1 MNILLP
7 GEVTSPNFPDKYPNN
22 LKNKTKTIEVEK
34 GSEITLNFTAFNVE
48 IESLD
53 SSCPYDHL
61 TIKDGDG
68 STLMEKTCGNSLPEN
83 LVSKSN
89 VVKLYF
95 TTDDSVAES
104 GWSLTWCEK
113 KQNNGCTG
121 VSYCLFFADFFD
133 KIDLT
138 LIETLKAFLS
148 PE

>member
-7 GEVTSPNFPDKYPNN
+7 GEETSPNFPDKYPNN

-34 GSEITLNFTAFNVE
+34 GSEITLNFTAFKVE
-48 IESLD
+48 WDSWD

-95 TTDDSVAES
+95 TTDGSVAES

-113 KQNNGCTG
+113 KQNSGCTG
-121 VSYCLFFADFFD
+121 GQVKGVSCCLFHVD
-133 KIDLT
+133 
-138 LIETLKAFLS
+138 
-148 PE
+148 

>member
-1 MNILLP
+1 MWILLTFEFYICVAFIITFS
-7 GEVTSPNFPDKYPNN
+7 GVISSPNYPNMYPDN
-22 LKNKTKTIEVEK
+22 VEETKTIEVEK
-34 GSEITLNFTAFNVE
+34 GMTITLTFTAFNVE
-48 IESLD
+48 WGD

-61 TIKDGDG
+61 TIEDGDG

-95 TTDDSVAES
+95 TTDGSVAES

-121 VSYCLFFADFFD
+121 GQVRGVSFCLFFAD
-133 KIDLT
+133 
-138 LIETLKAFLS
+138 
-148 PE
+148 